1 METERCKKLV
11 ATIQQLEQTEMEELF
26 KLLHSNGCQ
35 YTSNN
40 HGVFLNLS
48 WLPEDVLQKI
58 ETYVAFCV
66 RSRCE
71 VKRYESLCDVLKT
84 IQQTK
89 KEPTKEQEKEVSAV
103 DKVGLG
109 ASQDKRVIATSR
121 VSSSMKFYLLK
132 KRYAKQTVASAT
144 TKSDLH
150 KEDFCIS
157 I

>member
-1 METERCKKLV
+1 
-11 ATIQQLEQTEMEELF
+11 MEELF
-26 KLLHSNGCQ
+26 KLLHANGCQ

-71 VKRYESLCDVLKT
+71 VKRYESLCDVLNKN
-84 IQQTK
+84 IQQSK
-89 KEPTKEQEKEVSAV
+89 KEPTVKEKEVIPSAE
-103 DKVGLG
+103 KVGLG
-109 ASQDKRVIATSR
+109 TNAEKRTIATSR

-132 KRYAKQTVASAT
+132 KRYAKQSVASTT
-144 TKSDLH
+144 TKSDLQ
-150 KEDFCIS
+150 KESYSIS